1 MNIEVGELIDT
12 IEYEYPT
19 FHLSMDCFWAKII
32 KGNLELRE
40 AEAAQWLTKET
51 LDSVRWLPADEIII
65 KKIMERL

>member
-1 MNIEVGELIDT
+1 
-12 IEYEYPT
+12 
-19 FHLSMDCFWAKII
+19 MDCFWAKII